1 MFWTHSIA
9 QSYQRALRDESHI
22 DFHTHCVIMTQR
34 TWPPATCYLSHLQIF
49 DKIDRFPKNVFRIRK
64 ANCIFEELSNLC
76 LIVLQISFYGLQ
88 QKVEPSWRNYLF
100 ELQNQAENN
109 TTNIQTPP
117 LSATAIMLVIFSTDW
132 NSFSSRYL
140 AQKVSSNSVL
150 WVRDARNIH
159 KIILLKVIIRT

>member
-100 ELQNQAENN
+100 ELQNQGEHN
-109 TTNIQTPP
+109 TINKLHLIIHQQ
-117 LSATAIMLVIFSTDW
+117 LLVIFWTERDICIISDCR
-132 NSFSSRYL
+132 NSFNNKL
-140 AQKVSSNSVL
+140 KNL
-150 WVRDARNIH
+150 W
-159 KIILLKVIIRT
+159 KSKKFL

>member
-1 MFWTHSIA
+1 MFWTHSVA

-76 LIVLQISFYGLQ
+76 LIVLQISFSPLLLWITAESRT
-88 QKVEPSWRNYLF
+88 KLKKLF
-100 ELQNQAENN
+100 IW
-109 TTNIQTPP
+109 TTKLGGAQHHKQTAPDYP
-117 LSATAIMLVIFSTDW
+117 SATASDILDW
-132 NSFSSRYL
+132 TWYL
-140 AQKVSSNSVL
+140 HYFWLQEF
-150 WVRDARNIH
+150 IQQQ
-159 KIILLKVIIRT
+159 T